1 MAVPKKRTSKSKKN
15 IRKANWKNKG
25 FEQTKKAL
33 SLVIVALSKSR
44 KSRAKLDL
52 GLRALEKLKKYKQE
66 NEPEVAL

>member
-15 IRKANWKNKG
+15 IRKANWKKKG

-44 KSRAKLDL
+44 AKPASGAIDL
-52 GLRALEKLKKYKQE
+52 SLRALDK
-66 NEPEVAL
+66 

>member
-33 SLVIVALSKSR
+33 SLVIVALNKSR
-44 KSRAKLDL
+44 EKPAAGAIDL
-52 GLRALEKLKKYKQE
+52 GLR
-66 NEPEVAL
+66 PTPTGT

>member
-44 KSRAKLDL
+44 AKPANSNLNF
-52 GLRALEKLKKYKQE
+52 REAKASETK
-66 NEPEVAL
+66 V

>member
-33 SLVIVALSKSR
+33 SLLIVALSKSR
-44 KSRAKLDL
+44 AKPSDGAVNI
-52 GLRALEKLKKYKQE
+52 GLRALDK
-66 NEPEVAL
+66 

>member
-15 IRKANWKNKG
+15 IRKAKWKNKG

-44 KSRAKLDL
+44 VKPAANAVDS
-52 GLRALEKLKKYKQE
+52 GLRALKK
-66 NEPEVAL
+66 

>member
-33 SLVIVALSKSR
+33 SLVIVALN
-44 KSRAKLDL
+44 KSRAKPTDRTIDL
-52 GLRALEKLKKYKQE
+52 GLRALDKESM
-66 NEPEVAL
+66 P

>member
-25 FEQTKKAL
+25 FQQTKKAL

-44 KSRAKLDL
+44 AKPANRTIDL
-52 GLRALEKLKKYKQE
+52 GLRALDK
-66 NEPEVAL
+66 

>member
-33 SLVIVALSKSR
+33 SLVIVALN
-44 KSRAKLDL
+44 KSRAKFDL
-52 GLRALEKLKKYKQE
+52 GRRPLKQNK
-66 NEPEVAL
+66 

>member
-44 KSRAKLDL
+44 EKPAAGAIDL
-52 GLRALEKLKKYKQE
+52 GLRPLDK
-66 NEPEVAL
+66 

>member
-44 KSRAKLDL
+44 AKPPAGAVDS
-52 GLRALEKLKKYKQE
+52 GLRALEK
-66 NEPEVAL
+66 